1 MRFFWTFGVAIAL
14 FGCSPDAFAQESAP
28 VAGQDERQ
36 TEAES
41 SPSETD
47 APRVESPRDEPPEDT
62 ITGEIVSGEDGLDLD
77 GVPADER
84 IEQALRD
91 VLDAT
96 ERFFGLGVRVREGVV
111 FLSGESADEA
121 SIELATDIA
130 QRTDGVAA
138 VVNNITTR
146 AAPLWSLGPAKREL
160 RSLVRE
166 AISSLPL
173 IAIGL
178 VVLAVAVL
186 FAGALGRGIGSFLG
200 RRTQSELLRGVL
212 QKAVSFAVLVIGVY
226 LALRLTGLTRVAVT
240 VISGTGLIG
249 LALGFA
255 FRDIAENFLASL
267 LLSVQRPFRIGDV
280 VEVDGHTGV
289 VRKVTSRGTLLI
301 DFDGNHIQISNS
313 TVYKNTIKNFTA
325 NPKMRITYA
334 VGIGFDDRI
343 AEAQE
348 IARKVLVEHPAVL
361 DDPEPLV
368 LVDNLGS
375 ATVNLKVYFWIDGAT
390 HSLLKMKSSVIRLT
404 VRALADADISMPDEA
419 REVVFPDGVP
429 VRMLNGSASHEAGLS
444 AERVPTTA
452 SERRGSPDPD
462 AGAVAV
468 EAEGDL
474 ESERASLERQA
485 DASRDPE
492 EGANVLV

>member
-212 QKAVSFAVLVIGVY
+212 QKAVSL
-226 LALRLTGLTRVAVT
+226 
-240 VISGTGLIG
+240 
-249 LALGFA
+249 
-255 FRDIAENFLASL
+255 
-267 LLSVQRPFRIGDV
+267 P
-280 VEVDGHTGV
+280 
-289 VRKVTSRGTLLI
+289 
-301 DFDGNHIQISNS
+301 
-313 TVYKNTIKNFTA
+313 
-325 NPKMRITYA
+325 
-334 VGIGFDDRI
+334 
-343 AEAQE
+343 
-348 IARKVLVEHPAVL
+348 
-361 DDPEPLV
+361 
-368 LVDNLGS
+368 
-375 ATVNLKVYFWIDGAT
+375 
-390 HSLLKMKSSVIRLT
+390 
-404 VRALADADISMPDEA
+404 
-419 REVVFPDGVP
+419 
-429 VRMLNGSASHEAGLS
+429 
-444 AERVPTTA
+444 
-452 SERRGSPDPD
+452 
-462 AGAVAV
+462 
-468 EAEGDL
+468 
-474 ESERASLERQA
+474 
-485 DASRDPE
+485 
-492 EGANVLV
+492 